1 MKWKQDVE
9 SEDRNH
15 VEIGVNSSIG
25 RGSLRD
31 AAAGDDS
38 KIDYLVQ
45 FSQHRWLWLGD
56 ILII

>member
-1 MKWKQDVE
+1 MDVE

-45 FSQHRWLWLGD
+45 GFPDTNGYDWA
-56 ILII
+56 IY